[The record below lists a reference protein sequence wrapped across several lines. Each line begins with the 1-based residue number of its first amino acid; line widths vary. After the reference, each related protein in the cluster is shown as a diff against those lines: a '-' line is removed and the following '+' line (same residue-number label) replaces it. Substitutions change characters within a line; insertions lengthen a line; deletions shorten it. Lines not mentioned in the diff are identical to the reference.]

1 MENRKAEVEQIK
13 KEADEN
19 MQPRIDQISDR
30 LDNLVEPLADRRER
44 IQTAKEFHQLKRN
57 LQDQGGFL
65 KCCSLIG
72 SFKLDR

>member
-57 LQDQGGFL
+57 LQDQGWFL
-65 KCCSLIG
+65 NWCFPIG
-72 SFKLDR
+72 

>member
-65 KCCSLIG
+65 NWCFLIG
-72 SFKLDR
+72 

>member
-57 LQDQGGFL
+57 LQDQGRFL
-65 KCCSLIG
+65 NRSPRSLIG
-72 SFKLDR
+72 S